1 MSPQGYK
8 LEYKTGIF
16 QSETKYS
23 GKGEKSVSNIFLNGL
38 PEVVKIC
45 NGIWVSW

>member
-8 LEYKTGIF
+8 LEHKTGIF

-23 GKGEKSVSNIFLNGL
+23 GKGEKCVNIFLNGL

-45 NGIWVSW
+45 NGIWVLW